1 MFFLHC
7 PWNPSEPISNLHHLN
22 RWIYISFNS
31 HNGRLCVVFIG
42 NWWSKNRATKCW
54 MSARFIRANWIKEI
68 SNLTL
73 NSLSS
78 FKKTQI
84 FEHFIWSC
92 YELSVQSD
100 SVSGLSTLTICSN
113 GLVIVTMWV
122 LFLLYVNRC
131 EGGGV
136 SPQLQRHFPLN
147 LILPTT
153 RVTCSTVTRTI
164 TSHPSSDKTTPNI
177 HFDRKRVFSPQSCA

>member
-1 MFFLHC
+1 MIGWIKWMDKIVFIEEWEAGFFFHC
-7 PWNPSEPISNLHHLN
+7 PWNPFEPICNLHHLN
-22 RWIYISFNS
+22 RWIHISFNS
-31 HNGRLCVVFIG
+31 HNGTLCVVFIG
-42 NWWSKNRATKCW
+42 NWWSKNGATKCW

-122 LFLLYVNRC
+122 LFLLYVNRS
-131 EGGGV
+131 GV
-136 SPQLQRHFPLN
+136 EVWGRRSISSVTETFPTQSHFTDN
-147 LILPTT
+147 
-153 RVTCSTVTRTI
+153 TC
-164 TSHPSSDKTTPNI
+164 NM
-177 HFDRKRVFSPQSCA
+177 

>member
-1 MFFLHC
+1 MIGWIKWMDKIVFIEEWEAVFFLHC

-78 FKKTQI
+78 FIRGKHKSLNISSGVVTNYQFSLTQ
-84 FEHFIWSC
+84 
-92 YELSVQSD
+92 SVACQH
-100 SVSGLSTLTICSN
+100 
-113 GLVIVTMWV
+113 W
-122 LFLLYVNRC
+122 LFVQMAWWLWLCGYYFYC
-131 EGGGV
+131 M
-136 SPQLQRHFPLN
+136 
-147 LILPTT
+147 
-153 RVTCSTVTRTI
+153 
-164 TSHPSSDKTTPNI
+164 
-177 HFDRKRVFSPQSCA
+177 